1 MKFASAVVAVSTLGS
16 LVLAAPAP
24 VAFNESDVE
33 VVKRNGDYTKG
44 RGYTNLKF
52 VTYVDQNCQGFQNF
66 ADSLQWG
73 QNQASD
79 SFKSYYLTRDLK
91 PNEVLDFSGKA
102 GRRIR
107 RDDVIEVAESSPREE
122 SPLEKR
128 EINPACVVFLQ
139 HAQGDGRK
147 AGCRNTPVQTISR
160 EGFYMMLLPRLS
172 LHSYLLLAF
181 TILSDA
187 HTLTLTVPSSTP
199 LLPASTRAHL
209 TTQALTLTA
218 PITTKN
224 NFVFR
229 NLTKPG
235 SYNLDVYC
243 RDWDIE
249 PALVILQPGDGQ
261 KVEVFRRK
269 PTGGKGARLGGSE
282 AGEGGRV
289 ELRVR
294 GRREYYEA
302 REGSNEQY
310 PVDPEMRKEFEE
322 QQQKSVLGNAA
333 GGGNPLQSFDMAGW
347 MAGQST
353 GKAVETSG
361 RDKGEASGTTSG
373 SSGKGG
379 GGQGKRRRG

>member
-1 MKFASAVVAVSTLGS
+1 
-16 LVLAAPAP
+16 
-24 VAFNESDVE
+24 
-33 VVKRNGDYTKG
+33 
-44 RGYTNLKF
+44 
-52 VTYVDQNCQGFQNF
+52 
-66 ADSLQWG
+66 
-73 QNQASD
+73 
-79 SFKSYYLTRDLK
+79 
-91 PNEVLDFSGKA
+91 
-102 GRRIR
+102 
-107 RDDVIEVAESSPREE
+107 
-122 SPLEKR
+122 
-128 EINPACVVFLQ
+128 
-139 HAQGDGRK
+139 
-147 AGCRNTPVQTISR
+147 
-160 EGFYMMLLPRLS
+160 MMLLPRLS

-302 REGSNEQY
+302 REGCMFTLSRE
-310 PVDPEMRKEFEE
+310 
-322 QQQKSVLGNAA
+322 
-333 GGGNPLQSFDMAGW
+333 
-347 MAGQST
+347 GQNT
-353 GKAVETSG
+353 EG
-361 RDKGEASGTTSG
+361 RC
-373 SSGKGG
+373 
-379 GGQGKRRRG
+379 